1 MNILQTLNNN
11 KNTLETADF
20 VPSLLEIDAKLVNLL
35 LVIALLLIF
44 IAFSV
49 EWTYCNKT
57 ME

>member
-20 VPSLLEIDAKLVNLL
+20 VPSLLEIDAKLVMF
-35 LVIALLLIF
+35 IAIYCFIAKF

-49 EWTYCNKT
+49 EWTYC
-57 ME
+57 

>member
-35 LVIALLLIF
+35 LFIALLLIF

-49 EWTYCNKT
+49 E
-57 ME
+57 